1 MTWGTVDTDQLLA
14 DLRRLRDRETQ
25 TASATVPDS
34 ELENQTFDFGK
45 FKHRTFK
52 EVYAEHDHYVKWCVE
67 HFRNGPSANQE
78 LWLRYISLKTKAKL
92 DNTNTEPTQN
102 THTEPTQMTGTQ
114 EFVRLDAGSLQLHS
128 RMDTLE
134 TNLQSL
140 CERVATLER
149 LVQNIAEMIRQP
161 TR

>member
-34 ELENQTFDFGK
+34 ELENQTFDFGM
-45 FKHRTFK
+45 FKRRTFK

-134 TNLQSL
+134 ANLQSL
-140 CERVATLER
+140 CERFATLER